1 MADANTNRKNH
12 IFPLYLKAD
21 AVALTEAAT
30 GDLDVTTSYI
40 TFTADVSTN
49 AGSVALDLPDGTI
62 PGQIM
67 VLNTVTA
74 DAGDFFTITIVSAI
88 DSDHD
93 EIVLNA
99 DDEQATLLW
108 NGEAWIVLSLDGAT
122 IS

>member
-21 AVALTEAAT
+21 SVALTEAAT
-30 GDLDVTTSYI
+30 GSLDVTTSYI

-49 AGSVALDLPDGTI
+49 AGNVGLILPDGTI

-74 DAGDFFTITIVSAI
+74 DAGDFFTITITSAL
-88 DSDHD
+88 DANHD
-93 EIVLNA
+93 QIVLNA

>member
-21 AVALTEAAT
+21 AVALTQAAT

-49 AGSVALDLPDGTI
+49 AGSVALNLPDGTI

-74 DAGDFFTITIVSAI
+74 DTGDFFTIGITSAI
-88 DSDHD
+88 DADHN

>member
-21 AVALTEAAT
+21 AVALTEAST
-30 GDLDVTTSYI
+30 GNLDVTTSYI

-49 AGSVALDLPDGTI
+49 AGSVALTLPDGTI

-74 DAGDFFTITIVSAI
+74 DAADFFTITITSAI
-88 DSDHD
+88 DDDHD
-93 EIVLNA
+93 QIILNA

-108 NGEAWIVLSLDGAT
+108 NGEAWIIISLDGAS

>member
-21 AVALTEAAT
+21 SVALTQAAT
-30 GDLDVTTSYI
+30 GSLDVTTSYI

-49 AGSVALDLPDGTI
+49 AGNVALTLPDGTI

-74 DAGDFFTITIVSAI
+74 DAGDFFTITITSAI
-88 DSDHD
+88 DSNHD